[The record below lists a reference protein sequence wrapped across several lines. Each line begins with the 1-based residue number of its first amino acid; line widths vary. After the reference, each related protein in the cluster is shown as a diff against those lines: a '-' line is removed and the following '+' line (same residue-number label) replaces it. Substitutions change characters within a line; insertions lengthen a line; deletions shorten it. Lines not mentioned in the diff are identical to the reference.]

1 MAGKSKA
8 RNPAK
13 GSSEIESRMKR
24 QIVRIHPDKSIR
36 YAGQILRAV
45 DIGCLV
51 VVEGGEQIV
60 GILTERDIVQ
70 KVVATGIDPVK
81 TLVRDVMTR
90 NVVTLDKGA
99 SLKEAA
105 RLMDSNRI
113 KKLPVTDNGR
123 LIGILTMTDLLRQ

>member
-1 MAGKSKA
+1 MARK
-8 RNPAK
+8 PAEK
-13 GSSEIESRMKR
+13 CSDIELRMKK
-24 QIVRIHPDKSIR
+24 QIVRIHPDKNIR

-45 DIGCLV
+45 DIGCLI
-51 VVEGGEQIV
+51 VVEGNEQII

-70 KVVATGIDPVK
+70 KVVAMGLDPVK

-90 NVVTLDKGA
+90 NVVTLDKAA

-105 RLMDSNRI
+105 KLMDSNRI

-123 LIGILTMTDLLRQ
+123 LIGILTMTDLLKQS